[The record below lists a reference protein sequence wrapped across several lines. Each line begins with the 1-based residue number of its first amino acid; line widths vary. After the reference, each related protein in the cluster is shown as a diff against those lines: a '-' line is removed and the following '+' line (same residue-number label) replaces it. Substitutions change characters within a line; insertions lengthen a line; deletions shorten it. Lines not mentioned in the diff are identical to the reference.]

1 MGVGGIPFTEVE
13 AWQRLTGVRLSP
25 WELDVLTEIDARV
38 LAQVGKKESKKP

>member
-1 MGVGGIPFTEVE
+1 VGSISLIEIE

-38 LAQVGKKESKKP
+38 LAQAGKKERKA